1 MSSLCHTLP
10 INFKINNHNNIFRW
24 TMCYWYLFQRHGIKK
39 GNFQENWW
47 HTEDLKSCFLF
58 QSKTDLWNH
67 ELLINCAGPHT
78 NYNCQYFTQAHQQPW
93 NSQKLSPLKVFRY
106 MVVEI
111 DRGVDIN
118 FPNICSIHYN
128 QPPPPKKRA
137 RVRGRLLSVWHT
149 VLTTL
154 YIYKKHCRIFVT
166 SSEIIKTP
174 DYKGSLFQISYNSH
188 PPAHMGVVGYKH

>member
-106 MVVEI
+106 MVVGK

-128 QPPPPKKRA
+128 RNPSLPSKKKEHVYVGDYCRFDTH
-137 RVRGRLLSVWHT
+137 SVNYT
-149 VLTTL
+149 VYIQKTL
-154 YIYKKHCRIFVT
+154 PYICDIFRNN
-166 SSEIIKTP
+166 
-174 DYKGSLFQISYNSH
+174 QNS
-188 PPAHMGVVGYKH
+188 GL